1 MGLHTRLG
9 LETAPEESASV
20 SVKNAYRLRS
30 DKAYSLIAL
39 NVEKDLQVH
48 ISSGTD
54 PRVAWETLQKQFE
67 FVCYTNCPL
76 NRRFYAATME
86 EGADLMQH
94 LTYMTSLAEQLRELK
109 EDISLRKF
117 ATAVLGSLPESFD
130 TFLTS
135 LNARKADE
143 LD

>member
-1 MGLHTRLG
+1 MGDI
-9 LETAPEESASV
+9 A
-20 SVKNAYRLRS
+20 
-30 DKAYSLIAL
+30 KAIRVCL
-39 NVEKDLQVH
+39 N
-48 ISSGTD
+48 
-54 PRVAWETLQKQFE
+54 
-67 FVCYTNCPL
+67 YTNCPL

-94 LTYMTSLAEQLRELK
+94 LTYMTSLAEQPRELK

-143 LD
+143 LDWETVKGFLIEEYMKRKEKNEKQESEDALFMKKGNRERNPHSRSQSRGARGG

>member
-1 MGLHTRLG
+1 MGDI
-9 LETAPEESASV
+9 A
-20 SVKNAYRLRS
+20 
-30 DKAYSLIAL
+30 KAI
-39 NVEKDLQVH
+39 
-48 ISSGTD
+48 
-54 PRVAWETLQKQFE
+54 RVCLS
-67 FVCYTNCPL
+67 YTICPL

-130 TFLTS
+130 SFLTS

-143 LD
+143 LDWETVKGFLIEEYMKRKEKNEKQESEDALFMKKGNRERNPHSSSQSRGASGG